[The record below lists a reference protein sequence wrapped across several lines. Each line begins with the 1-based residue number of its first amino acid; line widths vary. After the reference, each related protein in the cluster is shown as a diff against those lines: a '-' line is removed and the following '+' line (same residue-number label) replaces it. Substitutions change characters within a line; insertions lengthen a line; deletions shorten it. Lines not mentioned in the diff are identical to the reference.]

1 MSNSRRDGAPD
12 LSALQPLY
20 SAKTSRAVR
29 WIVGIA
35 VTLNIASAA
44 LRLTDNRDGPDIGL
58 SIVSIIIWLA
68 WLYFTLFVQPTTRLG
83 PNGPAVRRA
92 GRWRQYLWT
101 QVREVKVQTRWTD
114 VSLLVLHDG
123 RIARLVGMPVEDAQ
137 RLADA
142 LDARPTS

>member
-1 MSNSRRDGAPD
+1 MSNPRRDGAPD
-12 LSALQPLY
+12 LSALRPLY
-20 SAKTSRAVR
+20 SSKTTRGVR

-35 VTLNIASAA
+35 VTLNMLSAA
-44 LRLTDNRDGPDIGL
+44 LRLTDNPDGPDIGL
-58 SIVSIIIWLA
+58 SIVGSVIWLA
-68 WLYFTLFVQPTTRLG
+68 WLYFTLFDRPTTRLG
-83 PNGPAVRRA
+83 PNGPAVRRG

-123 RIARLVGMPVEDAQ
+123 RFARLVGMPVEDAQ